1 MKKCVETFQ
10 PSAIVLQCGADS
22 VTGDRLGCFNLSL
35 RGHASCVDFVRNLH
49 IPMLVLGGGGYTIK
63 NVSRTWSYE
72 TSVLLQKEID
82 NNIPYNN
89 FIEWYAPT
97 YQLHLIPSNM
107 ENKNTQEYLDNL
119 MWLLRRSVTCRQ
131 DVTEHLRSIEGA
143 PSVPIQDVPAIWNKE
158 KKEEE
163 EDPEKRE
170 DGR

>member
-1 MKKCVETFQ
+1 MEKFQ

-119 MWLLRRSVTCRQ
+119 MW
-131 DVTEHLRSIEGA
+131 G
-143 PSVPIQDVPAIWNKE
+143 
-158 KKEEE
+158 
-163 EDPEKRE
+163 
-170 DGR
+170 